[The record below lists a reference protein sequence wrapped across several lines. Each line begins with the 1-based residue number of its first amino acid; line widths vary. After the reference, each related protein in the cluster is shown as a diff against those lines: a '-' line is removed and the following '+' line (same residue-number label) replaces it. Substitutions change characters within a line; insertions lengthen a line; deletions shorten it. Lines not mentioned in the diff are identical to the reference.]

1 MCIYMD
7 YVVRFKSSIVLLSM
21 FIFKPTYLDWAL
33 VLLTVTYH
41 VVVMCFGFRR
51 HSTQN
56 TYMLCTLFHTT
67 TTLYGM
73 SRLNTYLLYWY
84 IKFNNWNH
92 VFNVSHNRRHI
103 RCIYNAFNWM
113 NDFKTYRFTQMT
125 KFLNELQQTMWIRN
139 MRCYMLHWNLH
150 VLNVLNKYILT
161 IQIEIHIQIQDRII
175 FNSFSIHSMI
185 QDILHID
192 VDFDDPFFIDRIS
205 FFLSNRHMP
214 ISGYSQVYACTY
226 SLEL

>member
-1 MCIYMD
+1 
-7 YVVRFKSSIVLLSM
+7 M
-21 FIFKPTYLDWAL
+21 FIFKPTYLDRAL

-67 TTLYGM
+67 TILYGM
-73 SRLNTYLLYWY
+73 SRLNTYYY
-84 IKFNNWNH
+84 IDTLTLITEIMYSMCHIIEDTFVAFIMHSIEWFQNVPFHSNDEIFKWITTNNVN
-92 VFNVSHNRRHI
+92 
-103 RCIYNAFNWM
+103 
-113 NDFKTYRFTQMT
+113 
-125 KFLNELQQTMWIRN
+125 RN

-161 IQIEIHIQIQDRII
+161 IQIGIHIQIQDRII

-192 VDFDDPFFIDRIS
+192 VDFDDPFLLIGFL
-205 FFLSNRHMP
+205 FFKPS
-214 ISGYSQVYACTY
+214 SGYSQVYACT
-226 SLEL
+226 LHIFTGIIIWIIR